1 MRFKVIV
8 TLSLLLAGGG
18 VEALTAQTWR
28 NDGVTRRRQREE
40 SLDVKIE
47 YAVGRFKLVPISGGE
62 LLYRLNTR
70 YDEEAFDLYSSY
82 RERDNRGRLRID
94 LEGRGDFELNSLKDY
109 DVEAGSLELH
119 LTDGVP
125 ISLAM
130 ELGAVEAEL
139 ELGGLRLTK
148 VDVQIGASDTRI
160 RFSEPNREVAERC
173 SFKVGAAAFEIESL
187 GNSGCRA
194 LEFAGG
200 VGAMTLD
207 FSGRWNYDATGEIKV
222 GLGTVEIRIPAEIG
236 VRLERET
243 FLVSLEAPGFTKGDD
258 VWVSRNWA
266 EASHRLEL
274 NLSGALGTIR
284 VVRI

>member
-1 MRFKVIV
+1 MRYRAVV
-8 TLSLLLAGGG
+8 TLSLLLVIGGSDSL
-18 VEALTAQTWR
+18 VAQSWR
-28 NDGVTRRRQREE
+28 SDGVTRRRQGEE

-47 YAVGRFKLVPISGGE
+47 YAVGRFELSPMTGGE
-62 LLYRLNTR
+62 LLYRLSTR

-82 RERDNRGRLRID
+82 RQRHNRGRLRID
-94 LEGRGDFELNSLKDY
+94 LEGREDFELNSLRDY
-109 DVEAGSLELH
+109 DIEAGALELH

-125 ISLAM
+125 VSLSI
-130 ELGAVEAEL
+130 ELGAVEADL
-139 ELGGLRLTK
+139 ELGGLRLTDI
-148 VDVQIGASDTRI
+148 DVQIGASDARI
-160 RFSEPNREVAERC
+160 SFSEPNLEVAESC
-173 SFKVGAAAFEIESL
+173 SFKVGAAVFEIESL
-187 GNSGCRA
+187 GNSGCRD

-207 FSGRWNYDATGEIKV
+207 FSGDWNHDARGEIKV
-222 GLGTVEIRIPAEIG
+222 GLGTVEIRVPAEIG

-274 NLSGALGTIR
+274 KLSGALGTIR
-284 VVRI
+284 VDRI